1 MKIRMQLISDV
12 VFGNGESIPGGEDIS
27 ILGDEHGFPYYKG
40 GTFKGIF
47 REELRNYLTWTM
59 TEADKIDAQMKR
71 LLGADSDDKQNP
83 DKLVFSDFTL
93 SEYVKQQILA
103 ETGIGQKYIVQ
114 NALSHVR
121 TFTAMSANGLVQEGA
136 LRQCRCVNKGLNFY
150 SQVQCLPVDE
160 ELVKEVLSTI
170 KWVGT
175 MRNRGFG
182 KVKLTVIS

>member
-1 MKIRMQLISDV
+1 MKIRMQLLSDV
-12 VFGNGESIPGGEDIS
+12 VFGNGESIPGGEDLS
-27 ILGDEHGFPYYKG
+27 ILSDEHGFPYYKG

-47 REELRNYLTWTM
+47 REELRNYLSWTM

-71 LLGADSDDKQNP
+71 LLGTGGDDTQNP
-83 DKLVFSDFTL
+83 DKMVFSDFTL
-93 SEYVKQQILA
+93 SDYVRQQIMA
-103 ETGIGQKYIVQ
+103 ETGNAQKYMVQ
-114 NALSHVR
+114 DALSHIR
-121 TFTAMSANGLVQEGA
+121 TFTAISPNGTVQEGS

-150 SQVQCLPVDE
+150 SEVRCSPVDE
-160 ELVKEVLSTI
+160 ELVKEVLSAI

>member
-27 ILGDEHGFPYYKG
+27 ILSDEHGFPYYKG

-103 ETGIGQKYIVQ
+103 ETGDKKGTP
-114 NALSHVR
+114 R
-121 TFTAMSANGLVQEGA
+121 TCPIRSRFIICNM
-136 LRQCRCVNKGLNFY
+136 FF
-150 SQVQCLPVDE
+150 LPV
-160 ELVKEVLSTI
+160 LLPYASTLAHSLGFLSVNDSGWNFEI
-170 KWVGT
+170 
-175 MRNRGFG
+175 
-182 KVKLTVIS
+182 

>member
-27 ILGDEHGFPYYKG
+27 ILSDEHGFPYYKG

-83 DKLVFSDFTL
+83 DK
-93 SEYVKQQILA
+93 
-103 ETGIGQKYIVQ
+103 
-114 NALSHVR
+114 
-121 TFTAMSANGLVQEGA
+121 
-136 LRQCRCVNKGLNFY
+136 
-150 SQVQCLPVDE
+150 
-160 ELVKEVLSTI
+160 
-170 KWVGT
+170 
-175 MRNRGFG
+175 
-182 KVKLTVIS
+182 